1 MLVIPATAPLDRLC
15 SITLTCSDR
24 DDIPAR
30 VTATCARRCGV
41 VVALAYARGRPGGT
55 AELELTVDVDER
67 HRALLVHRLA
77 ALVDV
82 HEVRRR
88 DL

>member
-1 MLVIPATAPLDRLC
+1 MLVIPATAPLHRLC
-15 SITLTCSDR
+15 RITLVCRDC

-41 VVALAYARGRPGGT
+41 VVALTFARGRPGDT
-55 AELELTVDVDER
+55 AELDLSVDVDQR
-67 HRALLVHRLA
+67 HRALLVHRLE

-82 HEVRRR
+82 HEVRCR

>member
-1 MLVIPATAPLDRLC
+1 MLVIPATAPLHRLC
-15 SITLTCSDR
+15 RITLTCTDI

-41 VVALAYARGRPGGT
+41 VVALAYARGRPDGT
-55 AELELTVDVDER
+55 AELDLSVEVDER
-67 HRALLVHRLA
+67 HRALLVGRLA
-77 ALVDV
+77 GLVDV
-82 HEVRRR
+82 HEVRCR

>member
-15 SITLTCSDR
+15 SITLICSDR

-41 VVALAYARGRPGGT
+41 VVALAYARGRPGDT
-55 AELELTVDVDER
+55 AELELSVDVDQR

-77 ALVDV
+77 GLVDV
-82 HEVRRR
+82 HEVRCR

>member
-1 MLVIPATAPLDRLC
+1 MLVTPVTTKLDRLC
-15 SITLTCSDR
+15 RITLTCSDR

-30 VTATCARRCGV
+30 VTATCARRMGV
-41 VVALAYARGRPGGT
+41 VVALAYARGRPGDT
-55 AELELTVDVDER
+55 AELELSVEVDGR
-67 HRALLVHRLA
+67 HRTLLLQRLA

-82 HEVRRR
+82 HDLRCR

>member
-15 SITLTCSDR
+15 SLTLICSDR

-41 VVALAYARGRPGGT
+41 VVALAYARGRPDDT
-55 AELELTVDVDER
+55 AELELGVEVDER

-77 ALVDV
+77 GLVDV
-82 HEVRRR
+82 HEVRCRS
-88 DL
+88 L

>member
-1 MLVIPATAPLDRLC
+1 MLVTPVAAPLHRLC
-15 SITLTCSDR
+15 RITLTCGDR

-41 VVALAYARGRPGGT
+41 VVALTYARGRPGDT
-55 AELELTVDVDER
+55 AELELTVEVDER
-67 HRALLVHRLA
+67 HRALLVGRLA
-77 ALVDV
+77 GLVDV
-82 HEVRRR
+82 HEVRCR

>member
-1 MLVIPATAPLDRLC
+1 MLVIPATAPLHRLC
-15 SITLTCSDR
+15 RITLTCTDS

-41 VVALAYARGRPGGT
+41 VVALAYARGRPDGR
-55 AELELTVDVDER
+55 AELDSSVEVDNVTGR
-67 HRALLVHRLA
+67 SSSARLA
-77 ALVDV
+77 GLVDV
-82 HEVRRR
+82 HDVRCR

>member
-15 SITLTCSDR
+15 SVTLICSDR

-30 VTATCARRCGV
+30 VTATCARRQGV
-41 VVALAYARGRPGGT
+41 VVALAYARGRPGDR
-55 AELELTVDVDER
+55 AELELSVDVDER
-67 HRALLVHRLA
+67 HRRLLVHRLA

-82 HEVRRR
+82 HEVRCR

>member
-1 MLVIPATAPLDRLC
+1 MLVIPAAAPLHRLC
-15 SITLTCSDR
+15 RITLTCSDR

-41 VVALAYARGRPGGT
+41 VVALTYARGRPDDA
-55 AELELTVDVDER
+55 AELELSVEVDER
-67 HRALLVHRLA
+67 HRALLVGRLA

-82 HEVRRR
+82 REVRCR

>member
-1 MLVIPATAPLDRLC
+1 MLVIPATAPLHRLC
-15 SITLTCSDR
+15 RITLTCTDG

-41 VVALAYARGRPGGT
+41 VVALAYARARPDGT
-55 AELELTVDVDER
+55 AELDLSVEVDER
-67 HRALLVHRLA
+67 HRALLVGRLA
-77 ALVDV
+77 GLVDV
-82 HEVRRR
+82 HEVRCR

>member
-1 MLVIPATAPLDRLC
+1 MLVIPASAPLHRLC
-15 SITLTCSDR
+15 RITLTCGDR
-24 DDIPAR
+24 NDIPAR

-41 VVALAYARGRPGGT
+41 VVALAYARGRPDGT
-55 AELELTVDVDER
+55 AELELSVEVDER
-67 HRALLVHRLA
+67 HRELLVQRLA

-82 HEVRRR
+82 CTVRCR

>member
-1 MLVIPATAPLDRLC
+1 MLVIPATAPLHRLC
-15 SITLTCSDR
+15 RITLVCSDR

-41 VVALAYARGRPGGT
+41 VVALTFARGRPGDT
-55 AELELTVDVDER
+55 AELDLSVDVDER
-67 HRALLVHRLA
+67 HRSLLVHRLEG
-77 ALVDV
+77 LVDV
-82 HEVRRR
+82 HEVRCR

>member
-1 MLVIPATAPLDRLC
+1 MLVTPIAAPLQQLC
-15 SITLTCSDR
+15 RITLTCTDR

-41 VVALAYARGRPGGT
+41 VVALTYARGRPGDT
-55 AELELTVDVDER
+55 AELELSVEVDPR
-67 HRALLVHRLA
+67 HRGLLVGRLA

-82 HEVRRR
+82 HEVRSR

>member
-1 MLVIPATAPLDRLC
+1 MLVIPATAPLHRLC
-15 SITLTCSDR
+15 RITLTCSDR

-41 VVALAYARGRPGGT
+41 VVALAYARGRPGDM
-55 AELELTVDVDER
+55 AELELSVEVDER
-67 HRALLVHRLA
+67 HRTLLVHRLA
-77 ALVDV
+77 GLVDV
-82 HEVRRR
+82 HDVRCR